1 MSISA
6 LTDVDRNKLKAV
18 VKEGVRVTQEV
29 SDLKGS
35 LKDMV
40 KAVADE
46 LSLEARDINSAIAA
60 AFKGSFDDKRES
72 VDNVEEILVITGHR

>member
-29 SDLKGS
+29 ADLKGS

-46 LSLEARDINSAIAA
+46 LSLEARDINLAIGA